1 MCKGCH
7 KKGGLVLF
15 ILYQVTELKLM
26 EVDEEVKGLI
36 SFVLNR
42 LVWNSLAISIE

>member
-7 KKGGLVLF
+7 MKEGLVF
-15 ILYQVTELKLM
+15 FTLYQVIELELM

-42 LVWNSLAISIE
+42 NVWNSLAISIE